1 MFFEKYNNPN
11 ITFTFTKVM
20 GRLLAENE
28 RKNLAL
34 PKTAGLPLDEQR
46 LDSQENEN
54 QESNNGNF
62 KEAVGKTL
70 NFSLSKT
77 SVGIFFKFRDLFIK

>member
-1 MFFEKYNNPN
+1 
-11 ITFTFTKVM
+11 M

-34 PKTAGLPLDEQR
+34 PKTASLPLEEQR
-46 LDSQENEN
+46 LDSQENEI
-54 QESNNGNF
+54 QEPNNDNF

-70 NFSLSKT
+70 NFSLK
-77 SVGIFFKFRDLFIK
+77 VH

>member
-1 MFFEKYNNPN
+1 
-11 ITFTFTKVM
+11 M

-34 PKTAGLPLDEQR
+34 PKTTGLPLEEQR
-46 LDSQENEN
+46 LVSQENEN
-54 QESNNGNF
+54 QEPNNDNF

-70 NFSLSKT
+70 NFSLK
-77 SVGIFFKFRDLFIK
+77 VH

>member
-1 MFFEKYNNPN
+1 MFFEKYNNLN

-34 PKTAGLPLDEQR
+34 PKTSGLALEDQR
-46 LDSQENEN
+46 LDSKENEN
-54 QESNNGNF
+54 QRPNDDNF

-70 NFSLSKT
+70 NFSLKYQ
-77 SVGIFFKFRDLFIK
+77 